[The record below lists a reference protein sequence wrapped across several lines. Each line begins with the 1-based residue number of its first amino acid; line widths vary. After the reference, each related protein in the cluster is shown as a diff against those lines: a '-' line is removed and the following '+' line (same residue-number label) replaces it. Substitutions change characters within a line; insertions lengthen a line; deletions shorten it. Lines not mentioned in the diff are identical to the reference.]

1 MTKNCVS
8 CGQSFTPSFVFQIA
22 VTASGERHHYCSIE
36 CRKSGLG
43 DEAFRARR
51 ARRVAILNQKGGTGK
66 TTTAVSLAAGVAER
80 GQNVLL
86 IDTDAQGNV
95 GVSLGVS
102 GEKSLYH
109 VLVDGED
116 PTDVAV
122 PVRQH
127 LDVITSDSTLAAAE
141 IWLARN
147 PPDQRARIMTKRL
160 NLMQVTRRYDLVII
174 DCGPSLNL
182 LNQNA
187 LSYVDDVLI
196 PVTCDYLALVGVK
209 QVLRTIKD
217 VERHLGHSVRVAGVL
232 PTFYD
237 GRTRLAREV
246 LETLQGHFKHKCL
259 EPIRHNTKLA
269 EAPSHKK
276 TIYEYAPQSY
286 GAADYNRVVDW
297 LLAGSAASVSAPQ
310 AQVSVVATD
319 ESVSDVA
326 VGSGRTVV
334 EPAVAVAPTETVTSR
349 LDANSALANPPN
361 YFDSHHAAV
370 Q

>member
-1 MTKNCVS
+1 MEKTCS
-8 CGQSFTPSFVFQIA
+8 ACGQAFRPAFVFQIA
-22 VTASGERHHYCSIE
+22 VTSDGQKNHFCSLE

-43 DEAFRARR
+43 DESFRAKR

-66 TTTAVSLAAGVAER
+66 TTTAVNLAAGLAER
-80 GQNVLL
+80 EHEVLL

-95 GVSLGVS
+95 GVSLGVN

-109 VLVDGED
+109 VLVENAD
-116 PTDVAV
+116 PIDESV
-122 PVRQH
+122 PVRKH

-141 IWLARN
+141 IWLARQN
-147 PPDQRARIMTKRL
+147 TDQRSRILLKRL
-160 NLMQVTRRYDLVII
+160 NLLQISRRYDYVII

-187 LSYVDDVLI
+187 LSYADEVII

-217 VERHLGHSVRVAGVL
+217 VERHLGHAVRVSAVL

-246 LETLQGHFKHKCL
+246 LETLQGHFKTKCL
-259 EPIRHNTKLA
+259 EPIRHNTRLA
-269 EAPSHKK
+269 EAPSHRK
-276 TIYEYAPQSY
+276 TIFEYAPTSH

-297 LLAGSAASVSAPQ
+297 VLATSAQ
-310 AQVSVVATD
+310 
-319 ESVSDVA
+319 
-326 VGSGRTVV
+326 
-334 EPAVAVAPTETVTSR
+334 TETTLHPDLGARATESQTDLR
-349 LDANSALANPPN
+349 TL
-361 YFDSHHAAV
+361 
-370 Q
+370 

>member
-1 MTKNCVS
+1 MEKTCS
-8 CGQSFTPSFVFQIA
+8 ACGQLFRPAFVFQIA
-22 VTASGERHHYCSIE
+22 VAPSGERSHFCSLE
-36 CRKSGLG
+36 CRKEALG
-43 DEAFRARR
+43 AESFRQKRARR
-51 ARRVAILNQKGGTGK
+51 IAILNQKGGTGK
-66 TTTAVSLAAGVAER
+66 TTTAVNLAAGLAER
-80 GQNVLL
+80 EQDVLL

-95 GVSLGVS
+95 GVSLGVN

-109 VLVDGED
+109 VLVEGAD
-116 PTDVAV
+116 PTDSCV

-141 IWLARN
+141 IWLAR
-147 PPDQRARIMTKRL
+147 QSVEARSKMLTKRL
-160 NLMQVTRRYDLVII
+160 GLMAISRRYDFVLI

-187 LSYVDDVLI
+187 LSYVDEVII

-217 VERHLGHSVRVAGVL
+217 VERHLGHAVRVSAVL

-259 EPIRHNTKLA
+259 EPIRHNTRLA

-276 TIYEYAPQSY
+276 TIFEYAPVSH
-286 GAADYNRVVDW
+286 GAADYNRIVDW
-297 LLAGSAASVSAPQ
+297 VLATTAHTEATITSTATAPAPSPAA
-310 AQVSVVATD
+310 
-319 ESVSDVA
+319 
-326 VGSGRTVV
+326 
-334 EPAVAVAPTETVTSR
+334 
-349 LDANSALANPPN
+349 
-361 YFDSHHAAV
+361 
-370 Q
+370 